1 MFRSRRRQRNEQP
14 VVTEADVEDLR
25 IEISKLQKQLHQIV
39 DQEIASNNEACGVAT
54 NGIVQLNIEL
64 EKLSEERCRLNEELD
79 REKETLNALE
89 RQCEEELD
97 TKRKCQEEIVRLRS
111 EMEAAKAECSTLQAE
126 IEQSNYFQEEVDNE
140 TFYRMLADVQNLE
153 TEKERDIIKLRHL
166 NSERKELQSALDQ
179 LTAERD
185 AFQYVAQT
193 CKKDLQDERM
203 TLDMYK
209 SHNKVLQEH
218 GERLGAVGKMDNVIS
233 SFKGFFK
240 MNSKAG
246 SNESEQPSD
255 AVVAT
260 KSCEV
265 DTSREKVRRGSHKS
279 LKSTT
284 LSNSTPLAPIGG
296 IAYNADSIPSSDF
309 FRKTPKI
316 FKIGGGGGNGGSSSN
331 PDALIFVA
339 NEEREITILDESSAK
354 SSITMSD
361 DGDEV
366 TASMTD
372 S

>member
-1 MFRSRRRQRNEQP
+1 MFRSRRRQRNEQV
-14 VVTEADVEDLR
+14 VVTEADVEDLKL
-25 IEISKLQKQLHQIV
+25 EISKLQKQLHQIV

-64 EKLSEERCRLNEELD
+64 EKLSEERCRLNEELQQ
-79 REKETLNALE
+79 EKEALQALE

-97 TKRKCQEEIVRLRS
+97 TRRKCQEEIVRLRS
-111 EMEAAKAECSTLQAE
+111 AMEAAKAECNTLQAE
-126 IEQSNYFQEEVDNE
+126 IEQSNYFQEQVDNE
-140 TFYRMLADVQNLE
+140 TYYRMLADVQNLE

-166 NSERKELQSALDQ
+166 NSECKELQSELDQ
-179 LTAERD
+179 LAAERD
-185 AFQYVAQT
+185 ALQYIAQK

-209 SHNKVLQEH
+209 SHNKVLREH
-218 GERLGAVGKMDNVIS
+218 AERLGVVGKMDNVMS
-233 SFKGFFK
+233 SFIGFF
-240 MNSKAG
+240 NINNRVG
-246 SNESEQPSD
+246 NESADQPST

-260 KSCEV
+260 KSSEI
-265 DTSREKVRRGSHKS
+265 DTSRDKLRRDSHKS
-279 LKSTT
+279 NKST
-284 LSNSTPLAPIGG
+284 LSNVSPLAPIGG

-316 FKIGGGGGNGGSSSN
+316 FKIGGGGGGGSSSN
-331 PDALIFVA
+331 PDGLIFAA
-339 NEEREITILDESSAK
+339 NEEREITISDESSAK